1 MDTLSSKQNVITLA
15 WLLCGI
21 CPWLLKSSNGTFLD
35 DPNEISSWDTQGQR
49 SRFWRTTLNTHTYI
63 HSKAECRNTVSQL
76 FWLFFLTLQRLIFRK
91 NGGIRQ
97 YWSGKWMLG
106 KAHIPR
112 DTQGLKLEAIN
123 LPLLKEL
130 FSVIKIESNSLNK
143 EHSSLNTLSI
153 VL

>member
-1 MDTLSSKQNVITLA
+1 MRNWKEPLESPSLGIFKKWLNTFSWGHRNGWNSKTIVCFLDYFFQRRQSIRVMDTLSSKQNVITLA

-49 SRFWRTTLNTHTYI
+49 FRFWRTTLNTHTYI

-91 NGGIRQ
+91 
-97 YWSGKWMLG
+97 M
-106 KAHIPR
+106 
-112 DTQGLKLEAIN
+112 E
-123 LPLLKEL
+123 E
-130 FSVIKIESNSLNK
+130 
-143 EHSSLNTLSI
+143 
-153 VL
+153 